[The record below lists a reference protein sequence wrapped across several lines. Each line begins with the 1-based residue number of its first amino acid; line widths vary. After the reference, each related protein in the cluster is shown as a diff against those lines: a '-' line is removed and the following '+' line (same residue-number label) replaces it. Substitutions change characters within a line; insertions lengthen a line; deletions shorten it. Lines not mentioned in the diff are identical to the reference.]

1 MFIFNFKNT
10 FSKTSIL
17 CIHSPRISTRGAGK
31 GVKDEF
37 RVAVKK
43 QVSRW
48 SEPVDETILSFFKNE
63 KESLIKT
70 ATLMEK
76 SLTF

>member
-1 MFIFNFKNT
+1 MKNIFSSMSN
-10 FSKTSIL
+10 I
-17 CIHSPRISTRGAGK
+17 CSPRISTRGAGK

-37 RVAVKK
+37 RLAVKK

-48 SEPVDETILSFFKNE
+48 SEPVDETMLLFFKNE
-63 KESLIKT
+63 KDNLMNT

-76 SLTF
+76 SLTY